1 MVEMLST
8 MLICESSG
16 LQDDGL
22 AESDE
27 RMKSRALENIFTS
40 SDPMDRSLVAIAEKY
55 LNRDTYEKIPQAS
68 KEALP
73 NRTRIN

>member
-1 MVEMLST
+1 
-8 MLICESSG
+8 MLICESSD

-22 AESDE
+22 AKSDE

-40 SDPMDRSLVAIAEKY
+40 SDPMDRRLVSIAEKY
-55 LNRDTYEKIPQAS
+55 FNRDTYEKIPQAS

-73 NRTRIN
+73 DRTRIFANSNAI